1 MTSSVDHFLPAIA
14 VDPQT
19 SGASAHIGIV
29 YYFYPEQICGP
40 RTCQPSVGFISSTDG
55 GTTWNVQQLAGP
67 FKNTWFPLTTSG
79 YMVGEYIGISF
90 VDGKAVPTFPVATE
104 GTCELGE
111 TSSCN
116 EWISS
121 ATIPLPLGT

>member
-1 MTSSVDHFLPAIA
+1 MRPEVLDALPRRPDLP
-14 VDPQT
+14 VLRNGDR
-19 SGASAHIGIV
+19 GN
-29 YYFYPEQICGP
+29 CGP

-55 GTTWNVQQLAGP
+55 GTTWDVQQLAGP

-116 EWISS
+116 EWIAS
-121 ATIPLPLGT
+121 ATIPLSLGT